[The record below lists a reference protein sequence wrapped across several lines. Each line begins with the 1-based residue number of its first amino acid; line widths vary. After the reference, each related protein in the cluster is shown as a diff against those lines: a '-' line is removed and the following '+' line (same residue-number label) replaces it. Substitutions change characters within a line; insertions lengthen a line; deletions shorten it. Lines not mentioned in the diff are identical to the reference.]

1 MCSENSSPEITAF
14 VGIPEF
20 LHIYFEAFQLYIA
33 IAAVQFSLDPDDL
46 AFLMDHLQPIAS
58 RWKPFGLQLGLLP
71 GELDTIA
78 ATPLLTPGGPVAYLQ
93 ELLSRW
99 LNHAPPFPTLTKL
112 CDVLRSPT
120 VDQSRIA
127 QALEQQYQTQK
138 AGLSSQAVMI

>member
-1 MCSENSSPEITAF
+1 MLLYN
-14 VGIPEF
+14 F
-20 LHIYFEAFQLYIA
+20 L
-33 IAAVQFSLDPDDL
+33 LDPDDL

-71 GELDTIA
+71 EELDTIA
-78 ATPLLTPGGPVAYLQ
+78 ATPLLIPGGPVAYVQ

-99 LNHAPPFPTLTKL
+99 LNHAPPFPSLTKL
-112 CDVLRSPT
+112 CDALRSPT

-138 AGLSSQAVMI
+138 AGLSSQAVMINEKRKQWGWWSGLRIRTCIPHTLREVIAVWE